1 MFYIHLGIFES
12 KDPLQNGTIKLSLS
26 EVLKSALKN
35 IIFAF
40 TIASHKSLEIIK
52 LWKFFLQWLRSS
64 LMC

>member
-1 MFYIHLGIFES
+1 MSYIHLGIFES

-26 EVLKSALKN
+26 EVHKSALKN

-40 TIASHKSLEIIK
+40 AIASHKSLEII
-52 LWKFFLQWLRSS
+52 LSYGFFLQWLRSS